1 MINKNIKPLNESR
14 GTYVPPS
21 NVQPP
26 PKPHHRNKLKTEM
39 TTYNLLILDK
49 MIQHHYEST
58 AVICPSQEEVEDAL
72 QAVTIELQDLKQQ
85 NAELLI
91 TLNGIQNVFKG
102 NPVVTEFDMIGM
114 IHTIQGLTSS
124 TLNKV
129 KGEKE

>member
-1 MINKNIKPLNESR
+1 MIKKNIKPLNESR

-26 PKPHHRNKLKTEM
+26 PKWHHRNKLKTEM
-39 TTYNLLILDK
+39 TTYNLLIIDK
-49 MIQHHYEST
+49 VIQHHYEST
-58 AVICPSQEEVEDAL
+58 AVICPTQEEVENAL
-72 QAVTIELQDLKQQ
+72 ADLALEIQRLKEEK
-85 NAELLI
+85 AELLI

-102 NPVVTEFDMIGM
+102 NPVVNEFDMIGM

-129 KGEKE
+129 KGQMV